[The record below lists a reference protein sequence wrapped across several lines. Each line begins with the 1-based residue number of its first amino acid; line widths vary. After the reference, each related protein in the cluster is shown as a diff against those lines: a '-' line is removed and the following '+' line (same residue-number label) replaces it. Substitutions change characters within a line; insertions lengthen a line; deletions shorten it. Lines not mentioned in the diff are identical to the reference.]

1 MDRRR
6 FIAGGTAL
14 SLTVG
19 AKAGIATGSDRE
31 SLIDSF
37 AKNQGFQGIVLIGK
51 AGKPIYHRAVGFAEI
66 ESGRKASLTT
76 PYSIASIS
84 KWLTSV
90 ALLKLQEAGVVDL
103 DAPLTRYLT
112 AYRADTG
119 DKVHL
124 RHLMT
129 NISGIPNDFA
139 TAFKANPD
147 AMKIDISTSEAVQ
160 RYCSGDLKFAPGTA
174 FDYTPT
180 NWMLLTAVIEAVTG
194 KPYSAVMAELV
205 TGPLGLTHTTTILPA
220 DVAIGYRSTTPLER
234 QTMEQ
239 IAPYFMASG
248 GFISTAGD
256 LLTAAHQVFDGSIL
270 APAGKRAL
278 MTIGWPDEN
287 YVLGGRVKT
296 LFVDGMPRVFAW
308 ETGRTRGY
316 RSVLGHR
323 FDDQTT
329 VVVLNNTSVS
339 QRAMDEFTY
348 SLFGQI

>member
-1 MDRRR
+1 MYRRN
-6 FIAGGTAL
+6 FLAGAAL
-14 SLTVG
+14 MSISAA
-19 AKAGIATGSDRE
+19 AKAGIAVGKPRE
-31 SLIDSF
+31 NLIDSF
-37 AKNQGFQGIVLIGK
+37 AKKENFQGVVLIGK
-51 AGKPIYHRAVGFAEI
+51 AGKPIYHRTVGFSDI
-66 ESGRKASLTT
+66 EASRATTLAT
-76 PYSIASIS
+76 PYPIASIS

-90 ALLKLQEAGVVDL
+90 ALLKLQETGGVDL
-103 DAPLTRYLT
+103 DAPLTRYLKT
-112 AYRADTG
+112 YRADTG

-129 NISGIPNDFA
+129 NISGIPNGFA
-139 TAFKANPD
+139 AAFKANPD

-180 NWMLLTAVIEAVTG
+180 NWMLLIAVIEAVTG

-205 TGPLGLTHTTTILPA
+205 TGPLGLKHTTTILPA
-220 DVAIGYRSTTPLER
+220 DVAIGYRSTSPLER

-256 LLTAAHQVFDGSIL
+256 LLAAAHQVFDGSL
-270 APAGKRAL
+270 LTPASKRAL
-278 MTIGWPDEN
+278 LTVGWPDES
-287 YVLGGRVKT
+287 YALGGRVKT

-308 ETGRTRGY
+308 ETGRTLGY

-348 SLFGQI
+348 SLFGQV